1 MMSKDIQVI
10 ERYVGRLTTDIRSGW
25 ETGLLGQQ
33 RCGSVLIDRLPPEH
47 LIGARRRDW
56 LDGQEAAGR
65 FLQTRRT
72 HFQYKGADG
81 EPVEFWRKGF
91 ADRTKI
97 VSALRKKDVLVD
109 INVTYIEDGEV
120 TRSYCCGY

>member
-56 LDGQEAAGR
+56 LAGQEAAGR

-81 EPVEFWRKGF
+81 EPIEFWRKGF
-91 ADRTKI
+91 ANRSTV
-97 VSALRKKDVLVD
+97 VSGLRKKGIFVD
-109 INVTYIEDGEV
+109 IDVSYCEDGDV
-120 TRSYCCGY
+120 VRKVSCGY